1 MTSTAATATT
11 DALDA
16 ETKVDHVASSRSPRN
31 RVPRIRRSVID
42 TEGGFTLV
50 EVMVVVLIIGILL
63 AIGVPTFLGARN
75 RAHDRAAQSSL
86 RTAQNTALIIYTDN
100 ANFSEASITALR
112 AAEPQVKWI
121 AGSDKSSDPNAVSV
135 TAKPTDVGAAAMSN
149 SGTCFY
155 IHIRSTGSTQYGSSI
170 DKSCTGDIAISVTGD
185 GW

>member
-11 DALDA
+11 DALDT
-16 ETKVDHVASSRSPRN
+16 ENKVDRAASSRSLRN
-31 RVPRIRRSVID
+31 RVPGIRRSGSND
-42 TEGGFTLV
+42 EGGFTLV

-100 ANFSEASITALR
+100 ANFAEATVDAMST
-112 AAEPQVKWI
+112 AEPQVKWI
-121 AGSDKSSDPNAVSV
+121 KGTEKSGDPIEVSV
-135 TAKPTDVGAAAMSN
+135 TSKPTAVGAAAMSN

-155 IHIRSTGSTQYGSSI
+155 IHVRSDGSTQYGSSTA
-170 DKSCTGDIAISVTGD
+170 KSCTGDIAIGVTGS